1 MDATELPSKEAVSI
15 YPPTRAI
22 WDLFFPHPHWLFI
35 PKLSGPW
42 KKLHAIPIRD
52 HHPEYEGT
60 SKIQQLK
67 KQTIWYKNERG
78 IWIDLSA
85 KKMYEWSISMWK
97 STSLI
102 IRKIK
107 TIMWYHLIPI
117 KMATIKKNPENN
129 IVFLLINYL
138 ICFFPFN
145 FLGCILFDCLC
156 KWQWFL

>member
-1 MDATELPSKEAVSI
+1 MVCAFKLLMDATELPSKEAVSI
-15 YPPTRAI
+15 YPPTRAT

-129 IVFLLINYL
+129 KY
-138 ICFFPFN
+138 
-145 FLGCILFDCLC
+145 
-156 KWQWFL
+156 W